1 MMKHT
6 LVREHSFPEFF
17 FLFIIII
24 FGVISTFVTFP
35 LTNGDEGY
43 HLSRSY
49 TIFSRNNPISMET
62 DTVRAI
68 ELVTISEKLEEQ
80 NFDVNSFYKIKL
92 SDVEKDKVGFNLQKD
107 DNSTLG
113 IDVGHMPAA
122 IGSLIGRF
130 IYPSYGVIL
139 IFSRLANLVFFA
151 ICLFFIIRFS
161 SIGKWSLVMLFSVPF
176 IQKLASPSYDV
187 FSYVVVSAFAVNL
200 LTLAKF
206 NNFKEVSK
214 KQISYTLLTIL
225 LILFAKNNY
234 IFILPS
240 LLFLPIFTNRIIESY
255 RKQNRRLHI
264 VFWMIVL
271 IIFCIGIYYL
281 NKIFGLENFVKQFFN
296 SYFNV
301 AIMGRRGRTLF
312 NVVPTIL
319 PDMFNLFWILSLFFV
334 MLTEKKYS
342 WNSFFIVG
350 TIIVFFINWFGIY
363 AGFYLMFD
371 KPTRVLDE
379 LSGRY
384 LHPFIICFLPFIQLI
399 SYKYNLVSSKKAVKF
414 VAITSTLLIMITYL
428 IVCYYRGYVIQTTPT
443 WGTR

>member
-1 MMKHT
+1 MKHS
-6 LVREHSFPEFF
+6 LVRERSFPEFF
-17 FLFIIII
+17 FLFIIIA

-62 DTVRAI
+62 DAVRAI
-68 ELVTISEKLEEQ
+68 ELVTISENLGER
-80 NFDVNSFYKIKL
+80 NFDVDSFFRTKL
-92 SDVEKDKVGFNLQKD
+92 PDVEKDKVSFNLQKD

-161 SIGKWSLVMLFSVPF
+161 SVGKWSLFMLFSVPF

-200 LTLAKF
+200 LTLAKLSD
-206 NNFKEVSK
+206 FKKASK

-225 LILFAKNNY
+225 LIFFAKNNY

-240 LLFLPIFTNRIIESY
+240 LLFLPMFTNRIIKLY
-255 RKQNRRLHI
+255 RKQSRQLRI
-264 VFWMIVL
+264 IFWIILL
-271 IIFCIGIYYL
+271 IILCIGIYYS
-281 NKIFGLENFVKQFFN
+281 NRIFGLENFARQFFN

-301 AIMGRRGRTLF
+301 ATMGRRGRTLF
-312 NVVPTIL
+312 NVAPTIL
-319 PDMFNLFWILSLFFV
+319 PDMFNIFWILSLFFV
-334 MLTEKKYS
+334 MMTEKKHS
-342 WNSFFIVG
+342 WNLFFILG

-363 AGFYLMFD
+363 AGFYLMLN
-371 KPTRVLDE
+371 KPMQALDE

-384 LHPFIICFLPFIQLI
+384 LHPFIICFLPFTQLV
-399 SYKYNLVSSKKAVKF
+399 SYKYNLVSSQKAVKF
-414 VAITSTLLIMITYL
+414 VSITSTLLIMITYL
-428 IVCYYRGYVIQTTPT
+428 IVCYYRGYIIQTTPT